1 MNLSKISGKL
11 DNLPEKEKK
20 AILAL
25 IDYKTE
31 SDMKEVIMEIRNME
45 SKFDSKFNAIESKF
59 ASKFD
64 AIESKFASKFD
75 AIESK
80 FSILL
85 WVVGTVGFV
94 ITIMITIFKFI
105 G

>member
-1 MNLSKISGKL
+1 MSGKL
-11 DNLPEKEKK
+11 RDLPEKEKN

-31 SDMKEVIMEIRNME
+31 SDMKEVLN
-45 SKFDSKFNAIESKF
+45 KL
-59 ASKFD
+59 D
-64 AIESKFASKFD
+64 AIESKFEA
-75 AIESK
+75 K
-80 FSILL
+80 FSLLL
-85 WVVGTVGFV
+85 WVVGALGFM

>member
-1 MNLSKISGKL
+1 MNLSGKSGKL

-31 SDMKEVIMEIRNME
+31 SDMKEVIMEIRNMKY
-45 SKFDSKFNAIESKF
+45 KFDSKFNVIEF
-59 ASKFD
+59 KFD
-64 AIESKFASKFD
+64 AIESKFN
-75 AIESK
+75 
-80 FSILL
+80 ILL

>member
-64 AIESKFASKFD
+64 AIESKF
-75 AIESK
+75 
-80 FSILL
+80 SILL

>member
-1 MNLSKISGKL
+1 MLENFNEDKRKNPMTQFSDFDSLLSLIFLRCSRMLRISYWM
-11 DNLPEKEKK
+11 E
-20 AILAL
+20 
-25 IDYKTE
+25 YKTE

-45 SKFDSKFNAIESKF
+45 SKFD
-59 ASKFD
+59 
-64 AIESKFASKFD
+64 SKFD

>member
-1 MNLSKISGKL
+1 MNLSEISGKL

-45 SKFDSKFNAIESKF
+45 SKFASKFDVIE
-59 ASKFD
+59 SKFD
-64 AIESKFASKFD
+64 AIESKFDSNFD

>member
-1 MNLSKISGKL
+1 MNLSEISGKL

-45 SKFDSKFNAIESKF
+45 SKF
-59 ASKFD
+59 
-64 AIESKFASKFD
+64 ASKFD